1 MEIKWIIFA
10 VFIVIAV
17 ALVIY
22 LIVRNMKDKDEVVKF
37 LNETE
42 IEDESDVREKD

>member
-1 MEIKWIIFA
+1 MEIKWILFA

-17 ALVIY
+17 VLVIY

-42 IEDESDVREKD
+42 IDDKAEEREKV

>member
-42 IEDESDVREKD
+42 IEDEVREKD

>member
-42 IEDESDVREKD
+42 IEDESEVREKD

>member
-1 MEIKWIIFA
+1 MEIKWILFA

-17 ALVIY
+17 VLVIY
-22 LIVRNMKDKDEVVKF
+22 LIVRNLKDKDELVKF

-42 IEDESDVREKD
+42 IEDKTEVREKD